1 MVLQRAIANLEFY
14 IQQRIV
20 VNETTMYQLIYFFEE
35 CFDW

>member
-20 VNETTMYQLIYFFEE
+20 VYETTMYQLIYFFEE